1 MRTNETK
8 IPQTHTMCSVLF
20 IAIHE
25 QKKGVENLSHA
36 NEDFLQYLSKGLKR

>member
-1 MRTNETK
+1 
-8 IPQTHTMCSVLF
+8 MCSVLF

-25 QKKGVENLSHA
+25 QKEGVENLSRA